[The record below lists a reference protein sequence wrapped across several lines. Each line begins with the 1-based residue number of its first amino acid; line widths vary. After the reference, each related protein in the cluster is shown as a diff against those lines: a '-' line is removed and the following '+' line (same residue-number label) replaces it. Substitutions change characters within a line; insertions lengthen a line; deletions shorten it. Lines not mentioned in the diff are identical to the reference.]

1 MDIRRIKVWESR
13 NATIMTNDIIRVVIE
28 DQGGMT
34 LELSAATAQ
43 GGMVNAHLLPYYRG
57 TGTSVYSDENGP
69 FWQNS
74 PYLYQRAGSH
84 FSFPHF
90 GPEFMDENNQSEEHG
105 GYTASS
111 YWMVERY
118 GTDPEYG
125 GVWLLSTIRDKK
137 RGWAAKKIDMLL
149 PSHPVHY
156 SAIFI
161 TNHAIQPLVANAVW
175 NNEVGPP
182 FLEPG
187 CVLNASAESWIT
199 APQTM
204 LSSVQ
209 GRLAENTQFNDLK
222 KAPLKS
228 GGTVD
233 ISEVPCPTGKTDFIT
248 GRIKEKVELGY
259 SSIINP
265 RMQMIYFTFFQGPQ
279 NREEHSIPMNFNSYA
294 LDFGGRTESPWA
306 LYNGGM
312 SQQYS
317 VNCAS
322 GIHNIFHGLQDT
334 SQLLETDTTFTI
346 EPGQTRHLYYGTA
359 FAPYENAR
367 IGGNFFS
374 AEQQELGIILKR
386 TKSTAIIEADSTF
399 AALKGLSKRVLQGE

>member
-1 MDIRRIKVWESR
+1 
-13 NATIMTNDIIRVVIE
+13 
-28 DQGGMT
+28 
-34 LELSAATAQ
+34 L
-43 GGMVNAHLLPYYRG
+43 
-57 TGTSVYSDENGP
+57 
-69 FWQNS
+69 
-74 PYLYQRAGSH
+74 
-84 FSFPHF
+84 
-90 GPEFMDENNQSEEHG
+90 
-105 GYTASS
+105 
-111 YWMVERY
+111 
-118 GTDPEYG
+118 
-125 GVWLLSTIRDKK
+125 
-137 RGWAAKKIDMLL
+137 
-149 PSHPVHY
+149 
-156 SAIFI
+156 
-161 TNHAIQPLVANAVW
+161 
-175 NNEVGPP
+175 
-182 FLEPG
+182 
-187 CVLNASAESWIT
+187 
-199 APQTM
+199 
-204 LSSVQ
+204 
-209 GRLAENTQFNDLK
+209 
-222 KAPLKS
+222 
-228 GGTVD
+228 
-233 ISEVPCPTGKTDFIT
+233 GKTDFIT
-248 GRIKEKVELGY
+248 GRIKEKAELGY

-279 NREEHSIPMNFNSYA
+279 SREENSIPMNFNSYA

-374 AEQQELGIILKR
+374 AEQQEQGIILKR